1 MAKMLTLCRLCLLR
15 EQSKQV
21 FLKHQMKRWFFEISK
36 TVHHRKV
43 NLCSMYWSETYWPLC
58 RNWLIRNSIIT
69 PSFLKKKRKKP
80 KETKTK
86 LLRILFSSQTRSKR
100 SLDPQNIN
108 APSDSRPFQLK
119 VDRKGRKNGRC
130 KNPVLDLRDV
140 IRRIRKRR
148 NAMATTT
155 TSFVSQ
161 TSSFSSGTTASN
173 YQWVTDANGN
183 WYYFEFLPDMTG
195 VQDEWNSRVET
206 FKTEFQDNDL

>member
-1 MAKMLTLCRLCLLR
+1 
-15 EQSKQV
+15 
-21 FLKHQMKRWFFEISK
+21 MKRWFFEISK

-69 PSFLKKKRKKP
+69 PSFLKKNQKT
-80 KETKTK
+80 KETKTR
-86 LLRILFSSQTRSKR
+86 LLQILFSSQTRSKR

-108 APSDSRPFQLK
+108 APSDAKPFQLK

-130 KNPVLDLRDV
+130 KNPVFDLRDV

-173 YQWVTDANGN
+173 YQWVTDAHGN

>member
-1 MAKMLTLCRLCLLR
+1 
-15 EQSKQV
+15 
-21 FLKHQMKRWFFEISK
+21 MKRWFFEISK

-69 PSFLKKKRKKP
+69 PSFLK
-80 KETKTK
+80 TK
-86 LLRILFSSQTRSKR
+86 LLQILFSSQTRSKR

-108 APSDSRPFQLK
+108 APSDSEPFK

-130 KNPVLDLRDV
+130 KNPVFDLRDV

-173 YQWVTDANGN
+173 YQWVTDAHGN
-183 WYYFEFLPDMTG
+183 WYYFEFLRDMTG